1 MKRFAFIVIAAVVI
15 GCSSTPPP
23 PDWAVNAQGA
33 LERSVSAY
41 LAGNTRVAAL
51 DLARARAEVARDAE
65 VQAIIA
71 ADRSVDYGVVMD
83 VVDTIKLNGVTT
95 FALNID
101 LDEAAQP

>member
-51 DLARARAEVARDAE
+51 ELDRARAEVARTGAPARVARLELVHCAAE
-65 VQAIIA
+65 VASATPARVVVRVRILFIA
-71 ADRSVDYGVVMD
+71 YSRWC
-83 VVDTIKLNGVTT
+83 
-95 FALNID
+95 
-101 LDEAAQP
+101 